1 MNIVSMY
8 RLVRHLIL
16 ILTIALFLTGLSHA
30 YWSETLTIR
39 GTVKTGELELG
50 FMKCL
55 IYVGLTNNYVTL
67 EPINPPKNEWQ
78 IHWKRLLFGIWLDTP
93 PDTIAFRLDN
103 TYPCFGSTLCPIKPH
118 SFLFI
123 AKFMNI
129 GTIPAKLD
137 HIEVEKPDWIEIKGI
152 LIIVGKCKVECK
164 NIDTNRLSNDL
175 ETLSNSSIPSSL
187 RELREFIEEIIGALE
202 SSNDVNSI
210 INRGGLGYVIMR
222 LHVKQN
228 APESSEDTIA
238 IRLVFKQ
245 WNA

>member
-1 MNIVSMY
+1 MY
-8 RLVRHLIL
+8 RLVRHLVL

-39 GTVKTGELELG
+39 GTVKTGELKLG
-50 FMKCL
+50 FKKCL

-67 EPINPPKNEWQ
+67 EPIDPEDKWLIYLNR
-78 IHWKRLLFGIWLDTP
+78 RLLFGIWLDTL

-103 TYPCFGSTLCPIKPH
+103 TYPCFGSTLCPINPH
-118 SFLFI
+118 SFLFV

-164 NIDTNRLSNDL
+164 NMDTNRLSNKL
-175 ETLSNSSIPSSL
+175 KTLLKPSIPLSL
-187 RELREFIEEIIGALE
+187 KKFIEEIIDALKY
-202 SSNDVNSI
+202 SNDVNSI

-222 LHVKQN
+222 LHVKQD
-228 APESSEDTIA
+228 APESSKGTIA